1 MKKMIIA
8 LALAGVAVPGAA
20 QAQDYDSSNAVAADK
35 AGVRVEGRVSWERI
49 NDPEEDAGI
58 NYEVGSG
65 IAYGG
70 EIGVDFPV
78 SERVVLG
85 PYVNYEASSVEDCA
99 DGLCVGSDGF
109 WSAGIHAGLITGQSG
124 MVYAKLGYGEQTI
137 YLDGEFYDAGTNT
150 TFVFDESETGG
161 GYAFAMGYEHGFTST
176 LYGRAEVGVSEAS
189 DIYGFDFQRGHIGLS
204 LGARF

>member
-1 MKKMIIA
+1 MKKTIIA
-8 LALAGVAVPGAA
+8 LALAGVVMPAAA
-20 QAQDYDSSNAVAADK
+20 QAQDYDSSNAIAADK
-35 AGVRVEGRVSWERI
+35 AGVRIEGRLAWERI
-49 NDPEEDAGI
+49 NDPEEDIGI

-85 PYVNYEASSVEDCA
+85 PYVNYEASSIEDC
-99 DGLCVGSDGF
+99 DGGLCVGSDGF
-109 WSAGIHAGLITGQSG
+109 WSAGIHAGLITGARG

-137 YLDGEFYDAGTNT
+137 YLDGEFYDFDTDT

-161 GYAFAMGYEHGFTST
+161 GYAFSMGYEHGFSDT

-189 DIYGFDFQRGHIGLS
+189 DIYGFDFQRGHIGVA